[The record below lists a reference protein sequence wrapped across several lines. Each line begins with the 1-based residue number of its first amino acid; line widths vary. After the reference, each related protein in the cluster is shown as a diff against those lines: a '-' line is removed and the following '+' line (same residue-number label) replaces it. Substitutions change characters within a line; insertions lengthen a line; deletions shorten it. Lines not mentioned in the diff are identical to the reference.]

1 MKGKWVIELDG
12 SKIKSWDNF
21 YYQIMSQIDFYEY
34 DKKFEISW
42 YTMKAAV
49 EEFEIIERYLQNNS
63 YNEIIILYKEP
74 NFEMNDFER
83 GYIYLTITTLFLE
96 MWNNIISKTTC
107 YIITER
113 LKKLKFP
120 NNKLEIITLEEKAAV
135 LKENKKE
142 EVLEINAKKIR
153 KFEDLLEILSNN
165 IEKLQKKYT
174 IIIIDTFMEILYY
187 IDYNESNLIFNT
199 FIERLLLEKGNREEE
214 IKIYGIVN

>member
-1 MKGKWVIELDG
+1 M
-12 SKIKSWDNF
+12 
-21 YYQIMSQIDFYEY
+21 
-34 DKKFEISW
+34 
-42 YTMKAAV
+42 
-49 EEFEIIERYLQNNS
+49 
-63 YNEIIILYKEP
+63 
-74 NFEMNDFER
+74 
-83 GYIYLTITTLFLE
+83 
-96 MWNNIISKTTC
+96 
-107 YIITER
+107 
-113 LKKLKFP
+113 
-120 NNKLEIITLEEKAAV
+120 EIITLEEKAAV